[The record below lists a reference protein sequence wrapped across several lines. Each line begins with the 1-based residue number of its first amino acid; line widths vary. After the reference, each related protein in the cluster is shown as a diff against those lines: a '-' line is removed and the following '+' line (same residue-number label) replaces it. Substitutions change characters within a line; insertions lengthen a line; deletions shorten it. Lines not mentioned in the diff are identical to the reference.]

1 MKQKSSENWQRLLLV
16 AGISA
21 MIAGMST
28 ATSAGIAFATPNTKV
43 DFVQDVATGGSFAD
57 LDMAGPTGFGFVNF
71 NQDDAGNLRVVASL
85 KNAEPNTTYEI
96 FLVCGPTHDTACGFI
111 SIGTLTTNGQGNGN
125 SGAIDVPLATL
136 QAAPFGSGD
145 RTDHI
150 DLLKGVGDLSAGVYA
165 VSGIDYTVP

>member
-1 MKQKSSENWQRLLLV
+1 MRQKSFENWQRLMVV

-21 MIAGMST
+21 MIAAMTT
-28 ATSAGIAFATPNTKV
+28 AAHAGTAFATPNTKV
-43 DFVQDVATGGSFAD
+43 DFIQDVATGGSIAD

-71 NQDDAGNLRVVASL
+71 NQDNAGNLRVVASL

-125 SGAIDVPLATL
+125 SGAVDVPLATL
-136 QAAPFGSGD
+136 QAAPFGAGD

-150 DLLKGVGDLSAGVYA
+150 DLIQGPGDLSAGAYV